1 MKRKTF
7 AATIA
12 VQIALISVSPIRAAS
27 NDDASSSVATA
38 TDSDIVAAGLARL
51 RAAMAHALRGRSES
65 PPPSSSVSVA
75 PLQDSRCKDG
85 ALAPE
90 IVKKMIED
98 EAEKQ
103 QVDAKL
109 ATAIAEQE
117 SNFGERVNSPASAA
131 AGAMGV
137 MQLRRDT
144 ANRYGVS
151 DSCDVAENIRGGVSF
166 IKDLSA
172 QFGGNVFLIFAAYN
186 AGEKRVYAA
195 KGVPPISETVRYVAA
210 AANAYYDFPNALNAA
225 RHPSREVSGAPSAD
239 PSAPQQDSV
248 GQKWIGGSVL
258 YVEQEK

>member
-12 VQIALISVSPIRAAS
+12 VQIALVSASPIRAAS
-27 NDDASSSVATA
+27 NDDSTSSVATA
-38 TDSDIVAAGLARL
+38 SDSDVLGAGLARL
-51 RAAMAHALRGRSES
+51 RAAMAHALPGHSES
-65 PPPSSSVSVA
+65 LPESPSARLA
-75 PLQDSRCKDG
+75 PLPDSRCKDG
-85 ALAPE
+85 AVAPE
-90 IVKKMIED
+90 IVKKMVED
-98 EAEKQ
+98 EAARQ

-137 MQLRRDT
+137 MQLRRET

-151 DSCDVAENIRGGVSF
+151 DPCDVADNIRGGVSF

-210 AANAYYDFPNALNAA
+210 AANAYYDLPNALNAA
-225 RHPSREVSGAPSAD
+225 RRPPREVSGASSAD
-239 PSAPQQDSV
+239 ASAPQQDSV
-248 GQKWIGGSVL
+248 GQKWIGGTVL